1 MEVVRKAIAPLILML
16 SRDVKG
22 TKMTCYSF
30 RNSKRINKENVR
42 PRLNGAGN
50 LVSADADRS
59 GELSTRVSANKV
71 SQAIVLRVRTS
82 KEKNNHQCLRVES
95 GMICKNTGLQDWM
108 GCS

>member
-1 MEVVRKAIAPLILML
+1 MVRKAIAPLGLML

-22 TKMTCYSF
+22 TKMICYSF
-30 RNSKRINKENVR
+30 RNSKSINKENVS
-42 PRLNGAGN
+42 PWLNGAGN

-59 GELSTRVSANKV
+59 GELNAFASASTNKV

-95 GMICKNTGLQDWM
+95 GMICKNTSLQD
-108 GCS
+108 